1 MPSTLSFRVFV
12 LPWTAWSVSVL
23 WCDLGSISHAHDMN
37 LPSSPCNWRTA
48 GSSLLLRYLEL
59 VLIFDFGCWFCCLS
73 SLVLPFLF
81 RPSLCSVLFRGGGC
95 NKYATFSSSVSK
107 YSPPSLS
114 HTLSSLYWY
123 QSQFFSPSF
132 WGPWAPPP
140 HFDGVLRVLFWTNF
154 LGGDLVFED
163 RILLPFWILLVFH
176 PLPLGGIKLYSP
188 ACLASLFLVFCLLL
202 SRLACRQ
209 ILTFWD
215 FC

>member
-1 MPSTLSFRVFV
+1 MLPQTLSLLFQCIFQV
-12 LPWTAWSVSVL
+12 
-23 WCDLGSISHAHDMN
+23 
-37 LPSSPCNWRTA
+37 CN
-48 GSSLLLRYLEL
+48 
-59 VLIFDFGCWFCCLS
+59 I
-73 SLVLPFLF
+73 LF
-81 RPSLCSVLFRGGGC
+81 WIRPYFPAC
-95 NKYATFSSSVSK
+95 NKYATFSSPVSK
-107 YSPPSLS
+107 YSPPSLL

-154 LGGDLVFED
+154 HGGVLVLKIRFFS
-163 RILLPFWILLVFH
+163 PFGILLVVH